1 MQSLKND
8 IINTLAYF
16 DIFNYPLKR
25 EEIFFFIGQKCSE
38 NNVASTLQL
47 LTAERSIFKLCD
59 FYSLQNDPTVAE
71 RRWQGN
77 YRAIKQ
83 LKIAGRVSRLLY
95 HFPYVRG
102 VGISGSLSKNFA
114 DEKSDIDFF
123 IITAPNRLWIARSM
137 MHLFKKFTYVLGKQ
151 NWFCMNY
158 YVDRIGL
165 EIIEKNIYTAT
176 EVATLLPFEGMLIFN
191 ELYAAND
198 WVHEFIPN
206 YSYKIPAEKTKS
218 KNYLKSFVEKIFN
231 SKLGDTLDDWLMR
244 KTASRWQKKTR
255 SQRLNK
261 RGIVMGMDASKHCA
275 KPDPRNFQQTFLDI
289 YSRRLGQIKEP
300 AEMHVGS
307 QESRVNRQL
316 PISNGQLTKEFIKSN
331 TSM

>member
-1 MQSLKND
+1 LQSLKND
-8 IINTLAYF
+8 IINTLVYF

-25 EEIFFFIGQKCSE
+25 EEIFFFIGQRCSE
-38 NNVASTLQL
+38 NNIDSALQL
-47 LTAERSIFKLCD
+47 LATEGKVFRLGD
-59 FYSLQNDPTVAE
+59 FYSLQNDSGVAE
-71 RRWQGN
+71 RRLQGN
-77 YRAIKQ
+77 YRAIQQ
-83 LKIAGRVSRLLY
+83 LSIASRISRVLF

-137 MHLFKKFTYVLGKQ
+137 MHLFKKFTYLFGKQ

-176 EVATLLPFEGMLIFN
+176 EMATILPFEGMFVFHD
-191 ELYAAND
+191 LYAAND
-198 WVHEFIPN
+198 WVQGFLPN
-206 YSYKIPAEKTKS
+206 YFHKIPQEKGKR
-218 KNYLKSFVEKIFN
+218 KMFLKAFIEKIFN
-231 SKLGDTLDDWLMR
+231 TKFGDKLDDWLMNV
-244 KTASRWQKKTR
+244 TASRWQKKTR

-275 KPDPRNFQQTFLDI
+275 KPDPRNFQQKVMDI
-289 YSRRLGQIKEP
+289 YHKRTG
-300 AEMHVGS
+300 EMRI
-307 QESRVNRQL
+307 ESLESIGNWQ
-316 PISNGQLTKEFIKSN
+316 
-331 TSM
+331 